1 MSKSPKLQGQVWI
14 SQCYGCRG
22 PIQPLFIVHEHSV
35 TQDPFICV
43 RLRHTDKMT
52 QWQPSKCSIA
62 QGQGKGTSESVTA
75 FFQILFFHS
84 FNGTIRLLE
93 LSAWTRKIT
102 LTNAC
107 CICQLRGT
115 ALVLADTYASD
126 SLATAYDS
134 LATLF
139 HDWVMTVTAAASVCP
154 LPLQYCRVR
163 SRATSH
169 CSSAIDSF

>member
-1 MSKSPKLQGQVWI
+1 
-14 SQCYGCRG
+14 
-22 PIQPLFIVHEHSV
+22 
-35 TQDPFICV
+35 
-43 RLRHTDKMT
+43 MT

-139 HDWVMTVTAAASVCP
+139 HDWVMTVTVAASVCP
-154 LPLQYCRVR
+154 LPLQYSRVR

-169 CSSAIDSF
+169 CSSAIDRKEPARSGVGAVHQFLTSMMEASCNLPQKQELALN